1 MDKRSLLADWP
12 SMDKDMFLC
21 CTNRKTGTWMRASL
35 ADVWNRFEV
44 TRTKWK
50 GLALNQPVLSRV
62 LEEDYLCHIA
72 V

>member
-1 MDKRSLLADWP
+1 
-12 SMDKDMFLC
+12 
-21 CTNRKTGTWMRASL
+21 MRAPL